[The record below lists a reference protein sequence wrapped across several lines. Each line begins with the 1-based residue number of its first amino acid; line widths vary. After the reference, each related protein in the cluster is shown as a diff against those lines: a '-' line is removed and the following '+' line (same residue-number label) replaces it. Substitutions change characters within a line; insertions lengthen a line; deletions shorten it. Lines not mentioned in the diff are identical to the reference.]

1 MENKKLI
8 EFNKILSKQA
18 PPFRDRGE
26 LARGKYDFAI
36 AYPDPDSL
44 PIDGLVS
51 ALKEGLSDE
60 GSDLALYPDVQGY
73 GPLRE
78 YVSHKLKRDRAMKVD
93 PEQIVLGDG
102 SSQHIATIID
112 LLIDPGDAVITED
125 FCYSNTL
132 TKLRIS
138 GAEVHGILCDDSGMK
153 PDNLEMVIADLVAQD
168 KRPKLIY
175 TIPTFQNPQGWT
187 MTLESRKALLDIASF
202 YEIPILEDD
211 CYVDLRFEG
220 DNVPAIHS
228 LDLTGQVMYVGS
240 FSKTIAPG
248 LRMGY
253 FVGPEEIIG
262 RFRMV
267 RKISGSGV
275 NEFAALAIHRYA
287 MSGLD
292 DHVAKILKIQRD
304 RRDTM
309 IATLGEM
316 FGSNAKWSTPE
327 GGLYLWLEMPHS
339 ADLTEITGEALNAGV
354 GYQPG
359 PMFAADASSGHNYA
373 RLCFGYNSSE
383 EIGRGIEVLS
393 DLFTQKG
400 FF

>member
-1 MENKKLI
+1 MEKKKLI
-8 EFNKILSKQA
+8 EFDKILSKQA
-18 PPFRDRGE
+18 PPFRDRSE
-26 LARGKYDFAI
+26 LPRGKYDFAI

-44 PIDGLVS
+44 PIDDLVR
-51 ALKEGLSDE
+51 ALTQGLSEE

-78 YVSHKLKRDRAMKVD
+78 YVSHKLKRDRKMTVD

-102 SSQHIATIID
+102 SSQHISMIID
-112 LLIDPGDAVITED
+112 LLIDPGDTVITED

-132 TKLRIS
+132 TKLKIS
-138 GAEVHGILCDDSGMK
+138 GAEVHGIECDDSGMIS
-153 PDNLEMVIADLVAQD
+153 DTLERVIADLVAQE

-187 MTLESRKALLDIASF
+187 MTLERRKALLDIASF

-211 CYVDLRFEG
+211 CYVDLRYEG
-220 DNVPAIHS
+220 ENVPAIHS
-228 LDLTGQVMYVGS
+228 LDPTGQVMYVGS

-253 FVGPEEIIG
+253 FAGPEEIIG

-267 RKISGSGV
+267 RKTSGSGV

-287 MSGLD
+287 ISGLD
-292 DHVAKILKIQRD
+292 DHVKKILKIQRD

-309 IATLGEM
+309 LSTLGEV
-316 FGSNAKWSTPE
+316 FGPNTQWSIPE
-327 GGLYLWLEMPHS
+327 GGLYLWLQMPDS
-339 ADLTEITGEALNAGV
+339 VDLSNITEQALEGGV

-359 PMFAADASSGHNYA
+359 TMFAADGNSGENYA

-383 EIGRGIEVLS
+383 EISQGIEVLAA
-393 DLFTQKG
+393 LFTKKG